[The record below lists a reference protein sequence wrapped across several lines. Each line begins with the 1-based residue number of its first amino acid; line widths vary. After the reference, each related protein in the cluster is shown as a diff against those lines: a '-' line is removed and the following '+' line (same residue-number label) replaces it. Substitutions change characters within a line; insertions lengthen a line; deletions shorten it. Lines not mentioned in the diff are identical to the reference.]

1 MAKWNLWHAVIAG
14 VLVLEPLFL
23 QSVTLFALLTAT
35 SLGVFFFMHFVKNSF
50 FLGGPANW
58 VTLVRLLGLM
68 VLGLSYPYLNLITV
82 GVCLAVLIALDG
94 VDGFLARRFDT
105 ASEFG
110 SYFDMETDAFL
121 VALVSGMLYVLGI
134 ASVWV
139 LLAGFM
145 RYFYGVLRIVL
156 GLGAVRERSFF
167 VAKVIAVAFFISL
180 TLALFSQHD
189 WVMLALHLSSA
200 LIFLSF
206 AYSFYWLLF
215 DARQREHAKI
225 ISD

>member
-14 VLVLEPLFL
+14 MLILEPLFW
-23 QSVTLFALLTAT
+23 QSVALFTLLTAA

-58 VTLVRLLGLM
+58 VTLARLLGL
-68 VLGLSYPYLNLITV
+68 VILGLSYPYLDLITV
-82 GVCLAVLIALDG
+82 GVCLTVLIALDG
-94 VDGFLARRFDT
+94 VDGFLARRFNT
-105 ASEFG
+105 ASGFG

-156 GLGAVRERSFF
+156 ELGEMKERSFF
-167 VAKVIAVAFFISL
+167 AAKVVAVAFFICL
-180 TLALFSQHD
+180 TLVLFSQHA
-189 WVMLALHLSSA
+189 WVILGLHVSST
-200 LIFLSF
+200 LIAFSF
-206 AYSFYWLLF
+206 VYSFLCL
-215 DARQREHAKI
+215 
-225 ISD
+225 ISDAKQQARTNS